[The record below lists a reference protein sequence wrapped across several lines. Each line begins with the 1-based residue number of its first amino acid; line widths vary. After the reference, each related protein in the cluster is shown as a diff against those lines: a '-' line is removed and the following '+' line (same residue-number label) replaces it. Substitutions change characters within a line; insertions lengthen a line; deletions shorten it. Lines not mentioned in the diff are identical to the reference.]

1 MENLTNS
8 LSSYQITLYSPKNS
22 VEDFT
27 IVEFDET
34 ITKEV
39 PNDYLDEQNNSLVV
53 QQNLVTALQQRLI
66 SDQTAAA
73 LTVQALLSS
82 VRATRQEREAALS
95 AVPSNPFDRL
105 KLEYLGS
112 DYKSITLQDLPQPL
126 DFNPNGVLQVSQT
139 IEGIRETFNKTAH
152 SHCEY
157 LLSNTNSITCSNLG
171 HAFATLSSTADGDQ
185 FIIDKEKFANQI
197 KFADFICN
205 LDLSQVEENPVLAA
219 QRIVRY
225 FAELHS

>member
-1 MENLTNS
+1 MENLTDS
-8 LSSYQITLYSPKNS
+8 LSGSQITLYSPKNS
-22 VEDFT
+22 VEDFA

-34 ITKEV
+34 VIKEV

-53 QQNLVTALQQRLI
+53 QQNLVTALQQRLV

-126 DFNPNGVLQVSQT
+126 DFKPSHVAQS

-157 LLSNTNSITCSNLG
+157 LLSNTNSITCANLG
-171 HAFATLSSTADGDQ
+171 HAFAVLSSTADGDQ
-185 FIIDKEKFANQI
+185 FIIDKQKYANEL
-197 KFADFICN
+197 KFADLMCN
-205 LDLSQVEENPVLAA
+205 MTLDEVEENPIIAA
-219 QRIVRY
+219 RKILSY
-225 FAELHS
+225 YIDLHS